1 MKYKEV
7 LARYVQKRLTELS
20 EVDEYEPNKLAL
32 TNLLWFLG
40 KVTSSELIVARL
52 KIMIDA
58 DLKRKEY
65 LSKFDNALFNDAS
78 LDGEYS
84 KGTSTIGKEC
94 LAYLRKQRTMKQ
106 ADYIRLTAQIAVLKE
121 IAVDYSGKTI
131 DNIIQQ
137 LEAIRKEVT
146 DED

>member
-7 LARYVQKRLTELS
+7 LARYVQKRVTELS

-78 LDGEYS
+78 LDDEYS
-84 KGTSTIGKEC
+84 KGTSAIGKEC

-106 ADYIRLTAQIAVLKE
+106 AYYTRLTAQIAVLE
-121 IAVDYSGKTI
+121 EVAVDYSCKTI

-137 LEAIRKEVT
+137 LEAIKKEAKN
-146 DED
+146 D